1 MVADVV
7 DKVKSKDDVID
18 TLIDLEVEVL
28 KKKEEF
34 EKEVDSKGHD
44 GKEVPTKNQ
53 GLKDIF
59 NVDNP

>member
-34 EKEVDSKGHD
+34 EKEVDSKGHE
-44 GKEVPTKNQ
+44 G
-53 GLKDIF
+53 GSY
-59 NVDNP
+59 